1 MKTLESSPFLFPVSK
16 VIESLSAICE
26 PFLTATAAERET
38 TPPSA
43 FKAAVSDL
51 CACQPIHR
59 EQITPAVY
67 ETKLIGGKANEQ
79 IPHER

>member
-1 MKTLESSPFLFPVSK
+1 MPF
-16 VIESLSAICE
+16 IQ
-26 PFLTATAAERET
+26 T
-38 TPPSA
+38 
-43 FKAAVSDL
+43 
-51 CACQPIHR
+51 ACQSIHR

>member
-1 MKTLESSPFLFPVSK
+1 MFPVEIM
-16 VIESLSAICE
+16 IESLSAICE
-26 PFLTATAAERET
+26 PFLTATTVERET
-38 TPPSA
+38 IPPRA
-43 FKAAVSDL
+43 IKAAVSDL
-51 CACQPIHR
+51 CARQPIHR